1 MKTIAMQT
9 KVIRPSKFSGSLAIP
24 ASKSDTQRAWI
35 ASALAHGVSIL
46 WGVGFS
52 DDEVAVME
60 AIQELGARVKRNDDG
75 SFHVSGGLHPEEGQ
89 VVNAGESG
97 LGSRLLTGVCASF
110 SEPLTIK
117 AEGSLKHRPMDF
129 FERYLPQ
136 FGVQVYATD
145 GRLPITVKGP
155 MCGAQMQVDG
165 CLSSQFISSLLMAL
179 PMASS
184 DSLLRVENLQSRPY
198 VDMTLATL
206 SAFGI
211 EIIEPTCGSFEM
223 RGNQTYK
230 PTNYTIEGDWSAA
243 AFWLVAGALGSAI
256 TLSGLQMESLQA
268 DKKLL
273 EFLEK
278 ANCKIIHSPIGIRV
292 DGSARKSFHVNATHC
307 PDLFPALVVLA
318 AGING
323 VSKIDGAARLEHKE
337 SHRGLTLQE
346 EFGKLGLQIEL
357 DEDTMIIFGTGRLKG
372 GVSVFAHDDH
382 RIAMALGIAALLID
396 SEIHLKGHEVVSKSY
411 PQFWDHLESVVI

>member
-1 MKTIAMQT
+1 MQN
-9 KVIRPSKFSGSLAIP
+9 KVIQPSKFHGSLAIP

-35 ASALAHGVSIL
+35 AAALAHGASTL

-52 DDEVAVME
+52 EDEVAVME
-60 AIQELGARVKRNDDG
+60 AIQELGARVKRNNDG
-75 SFHVSGGLHPEEGQ
+75 SFSVLGALHPEEGQ

-110 SEPLTIK
+110 SEQLMIK

-129 FERYLPQ
+129 FDRVLPQ
-136 FGVQVYATD
+136 LGVQVSSME
-145 GRLPITVKGP
+145 GRLPIQVKGP
-155 MCGAQMQVDG
+155 MHGAQLQVDG
-165 CLSSQFISSLLMAL
+165 SLSSQFISSLLMAL
-179 PMASS
+179 PMATS

-211 EIIEPTCGSFEM
+211 EVTEPTSGNFEIK
-223 RGNQTYK
+223 GNQTYK
-230 PTNYTIEGDWSAA
+230 PTSYTIEADWSAA
-243 AFWLVAGALGSAI
+243 AFWLVAAALGSDL
-256 TLSGLQMESLQA
+256 TLTGLQMDSLQA

-273 EFLEK
+273 EFLEI
-278 ANCKIIHSPIGIRV
+278 ANCKIIHSPNGIRIG
-292 DGSARKSFHVNATHC
+292 GSARIAFHVNATHC

-318 AGING
+318 AGIDG

-346 EFGKLGLQIEL
+346 EFGKLGLRIEL
-357 DEDTMIIFGTGRLKG
+357 DEDTMLVYGTGRLKG
-372 GVSVFAHDDH
+372 GVPVFAHDDH
-382 RIAMALGIAALLID
+382 RIAMALGISSLLIN
-396 SEIHLKGHEVVSKSY
+396 SEIRLKGHEAVSKSY
-411 PQFWDHLESVVI
+411 PQFWDHLESVTV